1 LCELLELRVSLDVMT
16 DLQRSETDVE
26 RADELVVLRGRSG
39 WEIGWA
45 AGAEQGKQQ
54 HANRKGDCF

>member
-1 LCELLELRVSLDVMT
+1 MT